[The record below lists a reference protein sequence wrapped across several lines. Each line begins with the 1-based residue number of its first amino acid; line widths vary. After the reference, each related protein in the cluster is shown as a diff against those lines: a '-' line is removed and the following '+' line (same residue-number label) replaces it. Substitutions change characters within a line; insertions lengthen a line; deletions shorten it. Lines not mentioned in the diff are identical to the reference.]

1 MIWICLKLTSF
12 ERKQYLMA
20 NLLELNKADA
30 KFTLTTVCLAGFTME
45 LSASA
50 EERYWRM
57 SFYIKAIENIPT
69 SSVTVTFYE
78 RNLIKSK
85 SSPPEIVLVII
96 LSNDSRLSS
105 LAMYISSESGK
116 VLVTGRTN
124 QGNYCWMETV

>member
-1 MIWICLKLTSF
+1 
-12 ERKQYLMA
+12 
-20 NLLELNKADA
+20 
-30 KFTLTTVCLAGFTME
+30 
-45 LSASA
+45 
-50 EERYWRM
+50 M

-69 SSVTVTFYE
+69 SSVVVTFCE

-85 SSPPEIVLVII
+85 SSPPEIVLGII

-124 QGNYCWMETV
+124 QGNYC

>member
-1 MIWICLKLTSF
+1 
-12 ERKQYLMA
+12 
-20 NLLELNKADA
+20 
-30 KFTLTTVCLAGFTME
+30 
-45 LSASA
+45 
-50 EERYWRM
+50 M

-69 SSVTVTFYE
+69 SSVIVTFYE

-85 SSPPEIVLVII
+85 SSPPEIVLGII

-124 QGNYCWMETV
+124 QGNYC

>member
-50 EERYWRM
+50 EERY
-57 SFYIKAIENIPT
+57 
-69 SSVTVTFYE
+69 
-78 RNLIKSK
+78 
-85 SSPPEIVLVII
+85 
-96 LSNDSRLSS
+96 
-105 LAMYISSESGK
+105 
-116 VLVTGRTN
+116 
-124 QGNYCWMETV
+124 